1 MMKISCKGIAFIHQ
15 FEQLRLKAYKPFKS
29 EKYFTIGWGHYS
41 PDVKE
46 NMVITKEQAEEL
58 WLKDAAV
65 AETEVNRAIRL
76 YNLELNQN
84 QYDALVSF
92 VFNIGIDNFRNSSV
106 LRDLRNKKEKEI
118 VSQKFLYFCK
128 RRNEF
133 GALVFCQGL
142 YNRRL
147 KESELF
153 CS

>member
-1 MMKISCKGIAFIHQ
+1 MMKISCKGIDFIHQ
-15 FEQLRLKAYKPFKS
+15 FELLRLKAYKPFKS

-58 WLKDAAV
+58 WLKDVAA
-65 AETEVNRAIRL
+65 AENEVNRAIRL

-84 QYDALVSF
+84 QYDALISL
-92 VFNIGIDNFRNSSV
+92 VFNIGSDNFRKSSV
-106 LRDLRNKKEKEI
+106 LKDLRNRKDKET

-128 RRNEF
+128 RRNES
-133 GALVFCQGL
+133 GVLVFCQGL